1 MPKKRRY
8 HQVRGSCLTCRE
20 RRVRCD
26 TSRPVCQNCDRLTR
40 KCRWPFP
47 ESEQIDIKL
56 RNSRLLDLELM
67 HHYTAYT
74 YATIS
79 RDPKLIV
86 LWKDVVPKYALKH
99 EFLLKGILALAACHK
114 AHSDP
119 RTEGHLLLAVD
130 EYQQT
135 ALSHYVKEL
144 DNITEQN
151 CHALFCFSQAVVGI
165 FYSRG
170 VLSNCET
177 GTDPYLILDRLLE
190 AFGMLKGAL
199 LVAKHASYWLN
210 AGNLSDMMADE
221 PLSDPNNLSLPHNQ
235 WCAALQAVTRCIN
248 DADLVRRSERHVKSL
263 VTTITLLLSAFSK
276 DERAVDQLNFV
287 VALPM
292 WFDDGYLALLKS
304 KDEIAL
310 VLLAFYAVLLH
321 RHRSFWFLDKIGSQV
336 VQAVSQAVG
345 KDWHPHL
352 ALPIAT
358 VCA

>member
-1 MPKKRRY
+1 MPKKKHY

-20 RRVRCD
+20 RRIRCD
-26 TSRPVCQNCDRLTR
+26 TSRPICQNCNRLSR
-40 KCRWPFP
+40 KCRWTFP
-47 ESEQIDIKL
+47 ESEHIDIKL
-56 RNSRLLDLELM
+56 QDSRLLELELM
-67 HHYTAYT
+67 HHYSAYT

-79 RDPKLIV
+79 LDPKLIV

-114 AHSDP
+114 AHSNP
-119 RTEGHLLLAVD
+119 RTEEHLLLAVD
-130 EYQQT
+130 EYQQN
-135 ALSHYVKEL
+135 ALSLYVKEL
-144 DNITEQN
+144 DNITEHN

-165 FYSRG
+165 FYFRG
-170 VLSNCET
+170 VLSSCEA

-210 AGNLSDMMADE
+210 AGDLRDMMADE
-221 PLSDPNNLSLPHNQ
+221 PLSDTNSLNLPHNQ
-235 WCAALQAVTRCIN
+235 WSTALQALTTRIH
-248 DADLVRRSERHVKSL
+248 DAEVVRRSERDVKSL
-263 VTTITLLLSAFSK
+263 LTTITLLLSAFSR

-292 WFDDGYLALLKS
+292 WFDDEYLVLLKS
-304 KDEIAL
+304 KDDVAL

-321 RHRSFWFLDKIGSQV
+321 RHKSFWFLDKIGSQV
-336 VQAVSQAVG
+336 IQAVSQTVG
-345 KDWHPHL
+345 QDWHPYL